1 MTSFRRENHYHFKKT
16 AARHSYPIGTD
27 VNSPCHFFC
36 FLFLCS
42 EKALPFGD
50 FNEVFVAVSIFFAN
64 RNGDAFEKT
73 IINHF
78 EMSRPADR
86 GSVIRSDNCHA
97 GLVIYHS
104 EEIVIEHIEKRIIFS
119 CRNEGEYSGYNPAHT
134 CHVTGVRDLRS
145 DSAVP
150 YTVTVYSAYF
160 IRTTARVSCAVG
172 NPGNLGCVLCRT
184 ETAVELA
191 VPHTV
196 DCLADLLLWL
206 SGLTASAICRLRSQ
220 ATVCL

>member
-16 AARHSYPIGTD
+16 AARHSYPIGTE
-27 VNSPCHFFC
+27 VNFSCHFLC

-42 EKALPFGD
+42 ENALPFGD
-50 FNEVFVAVSIFFAN
+50 FNGVFVAVSTFFAN

-78 EMSRPADR
+78 KGTVILSFRNEPSNLSRI
-86 GSVIRSDNCHA
+86 SYRSDNCHA
-97 GLVIYHS
+97 GLFIYHL
-104 EEIVIEHIEKRIIFS
+104 EGIIIEHIEKRIIFS
-119 CRNEGEYSGYNPAHT
+119 CSNEGEYSGYNPAHT
-134 CHVTGVRDLRS
+134 CHVTGVGNLRS

-160 IRTTARVSCAVG
+160 IRTTARVSFAVG

-184 ETAVELA
+184 ETAVKLT

-196 DCLADLLLWL
+196 GCLADILL
-206 SGLTASAICRLRSQ
+206 
-220 ATVCL
+220 